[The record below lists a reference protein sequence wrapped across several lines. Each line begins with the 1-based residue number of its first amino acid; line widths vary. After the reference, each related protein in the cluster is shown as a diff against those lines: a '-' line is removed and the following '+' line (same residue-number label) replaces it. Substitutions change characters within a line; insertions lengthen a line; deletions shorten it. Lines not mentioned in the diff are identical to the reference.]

1 MHCPKCG
8 QQQVSDEIR
17 YCSRCGLLLTGIS
30 AVVANN
36 GELPASSAAS
46 GKKDSPRKRGVKQG
60 AIIFLLAFLFVPLLA
75 LFHLLTGTEPF
86 LAVGAMILFAG
97 GTILR
102 VAWALLFESGE
113 PGDPFEISTA
123 AKKRRFSAGSARHPN
138 FRVLIRFPRR
148 FTLHRKPARGG
159 IRMNC
164 QRPAALP
171 TVRPGSFQ
179 RKRTINS
186 QQPPRH
192 FANQ

>member
-8 QQQVSDEIR
+8 QQQISDETR

-36 GELPASSAAS
+36 GELPASSAAL

-60 AIIFLLAFLFVPLLA
+60 AFIFLLAFLVVPLLA

-97 GTILR
+97 GAVLR

-113 PGDPFEISTA
+113 SMPANA
-123 AKKRRFSAGSARHPN
+123 AVRHQVNIGGSG
-138 FRVLIRFPRR
+138 
-148 FTLHRKPARGG
+148 PA
-159 IRMNC
+159 
-164 QRPAALP
+164 QALP
-171 TVRPGSFQ
+171 ASESIPASVYTAPGAGAWRDTNDLSTPGTVTDSTTKLLSKEEDTQ
-179 RKRTINS
+179 
-186 QQPPRH
+186 
-192 FANQ
+192 

>member
-8 QQQVSDEIR
+8 QQQVSDETR
-17 YCSRCGLLLTGIS
+17 YCSRCGLLLTGVS

-60 AIIFLLAFLFVPLLA
+60 AFIFLLAFLVVPLLA

-97 GTILR
+97 GAVLR

-113 PGDPFEISTA
+113 SLPAEAAVWQPVNIGGSGPPQVLPASKSIPASVYTAPGAGAWRDTNELST
-123 AKKRRFSAGSARHPN
+123 
-138 FRVLIRFPRR
+138 
-148 FTLHRKPARGG
+148 
-159 IRMNC
+159 
-164 QRPAALP
+164 
-171 TVRPGSFQ
+171 PGSVTDSTTKLLAKEEDAQ
-179 RKRTINS
+179 
-186 QQPPRH
+186 
-192 FANQ
+192 